1 VRIAGWVL
9 LVGWL
14 LLCVSVAW
22 AALGFLLMGVG
33 LISLQVAERNRNR
46 AKLALASRAER
57 VAAPTEIPE
66 GPFDTAHLPAGIDV
80 PRPDRAA
87 PTYDTEAWRRLVES
101 DQDLLRV
108 TSLLQAYGQSYA
120 DELARTYL
128 ADGDPHH
135 LPAMVDAI
143 IRKAK
148 RNLAKRNAALIGSA
162 APDIDRPSRAPD
174 GPLRQTGYRTEPRP
188 PRIPATASTM
198 AATPPPVPAEPA
210 DRMEEVGPAEAPLVA
225 APAAEV
231 LVEPQVAVAGQRDR
245 TITSADDALTE
256 LIGKFASDSSFR
268 RGN

>member
-1 VRIAGWVL
+1 M
-9 LVGWL
+9 
-14 LLCVSVAW
+14 LCVSVAW

-46 AKLALASRAER
+46 AKLALASHAEPL
-57 VAAPTEIPE
+57 AAPPEIPA
-66 GPFDTAHLPAGIDV
+66 GFSDTALVPAGIDV

-87 PTYDTEAWRRLVES
+87 PSYDTEAWRRLVES

-128 ADGDPHH
+128 ADGDRHR
-135 LPAMVDAI
+135 LPAIVDAI

-148 RNLAKRNAALIGSA
+148 RNLAKRNAALIGSV
-162 APDIDRPSRAPD
+162 APPDLDRPSRAPD
-174 GPLRQTGYRTEPRP
+174 SPVRQAGYRTEPRP
-188 PRIPATASTM
+188 PHIPAAASTM
-198 AATPPPVPAEPA
+198 PITPPPVPAEPA
-210 DRMEEVGPAEAPLVA
+210 DRMEEVGPVKAPLVA
-225 APAAEV
+225 APVAEIF
-231 LVEPQVAVAGQRDR
+231 VEPQIAVAGQRDR

-256 LIGKFASDSSFR
+256 LIGKFAPDSSFR

>member
-1 VRIAGWVL
+1 MRIAGWVL
-9 LVGWL
+9 LVGGL

-46 AKLALASRAER
+46 AKLTLASRAER
-57 VAAPTEIPE
+57 LAAPPE
-66 GPFDTAHLPAGIDV
+66 FPASLSDMAQAPAGIDL
-80 PRPDRAA
+80 PRSDRAA
-87 PTYDTEAWRRLVES
+87 PSYDTEAWRRLVES

-148 RNLAKRNAALIGSA
+148 RNLAKRNAALIGSV
-162 APDIDRPSRAPD
+162 APDLDRLSRSPD
-174 GPLRQTGYRTEPRP
+174 SPLRP
-188 PRIPATASTM
+188 PRIPAAASTM

-210 DRMEEVGPAEAPLVA
+210 DHIEEFGSVEVPSVA
-225 APAAEV
+225 APVAEV
-231 LVEPQVAVAGQRDR
+231 FVQPQIAVAGQRNT
-245 TITSADDALTE
+245 TITSADDDLTE
-256 LIGKFASDSSFR
+256 LIGKFAPDSSFR

>member
-1 VRIAGWVL
+1 M
-9 LVGWL
+9 
-14 LLCVSVAW
+14 LCVSVAW

-57 VAAPTEIPE
+57 LAAPPEIPLS
-66 GPFDTAHLPAGIDV
+66 PFDTAQVPAGADV

-87 PTYDTEAWRRLVES
+87 STYDTEAWRRLVES

-135 LPAMVDAI
+135 LPAIVDAI

-148 RNLAKRNAALIGSA
+148 RNLAKRNAALNGSV
-162 APDIDRPSRAPD
+162 APDLDRPSRAPD
-174 GPLRQTGYRTEPRP
+174 SPLRQTGYRTESRP

-198 AATPPPVPAEPA
+198 ALTPPPVPAEPA
-210 DRMEEVGPAEAPLVA
+210 DRMEEFGSVEAPSVA
-225 APAAEV
+225 APVAEV
-231 LVEPQVAVAGQRDR
+231 FVEPQIAVAGQRNT
-245 TITSADDALTE
+245 TITSADDDLTE
-256 LIGKFASDSSFR
+256 LIGKFAPDSSFR